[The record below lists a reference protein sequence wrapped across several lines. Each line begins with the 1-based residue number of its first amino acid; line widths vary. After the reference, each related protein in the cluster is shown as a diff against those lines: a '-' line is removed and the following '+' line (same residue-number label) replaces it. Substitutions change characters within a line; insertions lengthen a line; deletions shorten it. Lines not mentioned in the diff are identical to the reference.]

1 MSKLN
6 IAKIAIEN
14 TSYHFDKEYSYLIPD
29 YMLPMAAPGC
39 RVKVSFGKGG
49 QTRLGLITELTDEFD
64 GKGKLKPILEVLD
77 AEPVL
82 NDEMLRL
89 ARWIKEHTFCT
100 LYEASRVLLP
110 TGINHKL
117 QISYSITDK
126 EAKAESL
133 DEQEKLV
140 FEYLAQRRG
149 FIRRDK
155 LLKAAGLHE
164 PSGVPDSLVSKGLI
178 QKSYEAVRNSGD
190 AVVRMVRLTDAAK
203 LEGFSGK
210 LSDKQQEVISLLSEM
225 GCASVREIC
234 YFTGFTASVVMSLQK
249 KGLLEFYED
258 EVYRNPYA
266 SVDTPGEQ
274 TEIILTDEQH
284 RAYRELSRN
293 RSSEPGK
300 TSLLFGVTGSGKTQV
315 YLKLIDDVVAE
326 NKGVIVMVPEIS
338 LTPQVLSI
346 FHKRY
351 GKNVAV
357 FHSALSISQRLDE
370 WKRVNNGEACIV
382 VGTRSAVFAPLKN
395 IGLII
400 VDEEQEHTYKSEQ
413 SPRYNAKEVA
423 KFRCAVHKA
432 MLLLASATPSVES
445 YALALKGKYSLSTL
459 ENRYGNAVLPEVV
472 TVDMCREQQEGNTA
486 PLSRELIDAV
496 FENREQGHQSIL
508 LINRRGYNT
517 FAACT
522 KCRAVVT
529 CPSCSISMTYHHANN
544 KLMCHYC
551 GYSTDFSTVCSSCG
565 EDSVR
570 YSGFGTQKIE
580 DEIKELLP
588 GINILRM
595 DADSTMAK
603 NSREQKLEAFA
614 KGEYDV
620 LIGTQMVA
628 KGLDFENVTL
638 VGVVSVD
645 QQLHNDDYRS
655 FERPFD
661 LLTQVVGRAGRGQ
674 YKGKAI
680 IQTLT
685 PENNVIKLAADQDYR
700 SFFDTEIQLR
710 KMLIYPPFCDLCVLS
725 ISGEN
730 EIDVQNGAKDIL
742 DVIKE
747 ETYKYDQ
754 KIIVLGPMPAR
765 VLKVSNR
772 YRYRIIIKCKNS
784 AKFRSMISELLFN
797 VSENSR
803 FNKITVFADINP
815 ENIL

>member
-6 IAKIAIEN
+6 IAKVAVEN

-29 YMLPMAAPGC
+29 HMLSAAAPGC
-39 RVKVSFGKGG
+39 RVKVNFGKGG
-49 QTRLGLITELTDEFD
+49 QTRLGLITELTDKVDENVRI
-64 GKGKLKPILEVLD
+64 KPVSEILD

-100 LYEASRVLLP
+100 LYESSRILLP
-110 TGINHKL
+110 TGINHKI
-117 QISYSITDK
+117 QVSYIKSDVQADD
-126 EAKAESL
+126 EL
-133 DEQEKLV
+133 DGSEKLV
-140 FEYLAQRRG
+140 FEYISG
-149 FIRRDK
+149 HHGSVRRDK
-155 LLKAAGLHE
+155 LLKAVGLSE
-164 PSGVPDSLVSKGLI
+164 PTDVPDRLVSKGLI
-178 QKSYEAVRNSGD
+178 QKSFEAVRNSGD
-190 AVVRMVRLTDAAK
+190 AVIRMVRLTDTARSG
-203 LEGFSGK
+203 EYPGK
-210 LSDKQQEVISLLSEM
+210 LSEKQQEVISLLSEM
-225 GCASVREIC
+225 GCASVKEIC
-234 YFTGFTASVVMSLQK
+234 YFTGFTTSVVMSLQK
-249 KGLLEFYED
+249 KGLLEFYDD
-258 EVYRNPYA
+258 EVYRNPYS

-274 TEIILTDEQH
+274 TEIILTVEQEK
-284 RAYRELSRN
+284 AYRELSEN
-293 RSSEPGK
+293 RRSGNGRPA
-300 TSLLFGVTGSGKTQV
+300 LLFGVTGSGKTQV

-338 LTPQVLSI
+338 LTPQALSI

-351 GKNVAV
+351 GRNVAV
-357 FHSALSISQRLDE
+357 FHSALSISERLDE
-370 WKRVNNGEACIV
+370 WKRVNNGEASIV

-400 VDEEQEHTYKSEQ
+400 IDEEQEHTYKSEQ

-423 KFRCAVHKA
+423 RFRCAMHNS

-459 ENRYGNAVLPEVV
+459 ENRYGNAVLPEVI
-472 TVDMCREQQEGNTA
+472 TVDMCLEQQEGNTA
-486 PLSRELIDAV
+486 PLSRELINAV
-496 FENREQGHQSIL
+496 FENKEQGHQSIL

-522 KCRAVVT
+522 KCKSVIT

-551 GYSTDFSTVCSSCG
+551 GYSTDFSTVCSVCG

-580 DEIKELLP
+580 DEIRELLP
-588 GINILRM
+588 GIKILRM

-603 NSREQKLEAFA
+603 NSRENKLEAFA
-614 KGEYDV
+614 KGDYDV

-655 FERPFD
+655 FERTFD

-680 IQTLT
+680 IQTLS
-685 PENNVIKLAADQDYR
+685 PENNIIRLAADQDYR
-700 SFFDTEIQLR
+700 SFFNTEIQLR
-710 KMLIYPPFCDLCVLS
+710 KVLIYPPFCDLCVLS

-730 EIDVQNGAKDIL
+730 EIDVQKGAKKIL
-742 DVIKE
+742 DIIKE

-784 AKFRSMISELLFN
+784 PGFRGMISELLCN
-797 VSENSR
+797 VSENSD
-803 FNKITVFADINP
+803 FNKIAVFADMNP